1 MFALSCL
8 RHVLGRDLAETN
20 PLFERTARQGGFYS
34 EELMAEIDRT
44 GTGGQL
50 TEVPSQV
57 RTAFVTTPEFSPEW
71 HLEMHAAVQRHVDA
85 AVAKTFN
92 LRVNRRGRR

>member
-1 MFALSCL
+1 
-8 RHVLGRDLAETN
+8 
-20 PLFERTARQGGFYS
+20 
-34 EELMAEIDRT
+34 MAEIDRT
-44 GTGGQL
+44 GTVGQL

-85 AVAKTFN
+85 AMAKTFN